1 MRRLLWFTLGF
12 VLACLLAVYLL
23 PEEWLSWFAL
33 GGALLLAGLTVVR
46 LRLRQHSRRKTA
58 SFPLR
63 IGLALSLGLAVGL
76 LWCRGY
82 GLLVLDPARTG
93 AGAYEALEAELC
105 DYPVDAENSRRTDVW
120 VELDGRRVKARL
132 YLYGA
137 LPELEPGD
145 RIRGSFKLRRAD
157 RNADGELLL
166 SLQAKGI
173 LLTGSG
179 TAEAVAYGGAPF
191 RYFPVRW
198 SRAVR
203 ERLGQLI
210 PADAAA
216 LPQAMLTGNRD
227 GLSPADKNALSAAG
241 ASHIVAVSGLHVSML
256 MAVLILLVGRG
267 KLSALLGIPLLALYA
282 LMTGASPSVLRAAV
296 MLSLL
301 LLAPLVGKEN
311 DPPTS
316 LAFAGLVLLLQNP
329 WAIANVSFQLSFA
342 AVAGLL
348 LASRPLLDYLLKLRR
363 VRKLLRWAGPKAWPR
378 LPRLWLLR
386 LLRGGVRFVCGSFSA
401 SLGALLFSTPIAALS
416 FGVIPCYGVLTNLLV
431 LPLATLVLEGGLL
444 VLALGLVST
453 TLGGWAGW
461 LLAWPVRAILGICR
475 LVSRLPGSLLYTDA
489 YGIAFLAF
497 VGLTLLLVLLL
508 REKRLGWPLLSALAV
523 LIGMAGLQSLDAAS
537 ADFTLAALDV
547 GQGQCVCMLTE
558 DFAVMTDCGG
568 TGGGRVGETAAAWLR
583 RHGAERLDALIL
595 THYDTDHVSGVETL
609 LALVPVETLWLPEV
623 DFDPENRLA
632 VENAARAAGAE
643 LRYVTED
650 ETLACSGGC
659 VRLFAPV
666 SDRNDNAA
674 CVSVLYSAAEYDMLV
689 TGDLD
694 TGAELALLDREEL
707 PRVECYVAGHH
718 GSARSSSEALLETV
732 RPETV
737 LISVDS
743 NGYGL
748 PSAEALARFDA
759 VGAAI
764 YRTDE
769 CGDLVLSVCEP

>member
-1 MRRLLWFTLGF
+1 MRRLLWFTVGF
-12 VLACLLAVYLL
+12 VLACLLSVYIV
-23 PEEWLSWFAL
+23 PEKCLSWFAL
-33 GGALLLAGLTVVR
+33 GGALLLAGLAVVR
-46 LRLRQHSRRKTA
+46 LRGHKRSLRKTA
-58 SFPLR
+58 SIRLR
-63 IGLALSLGLAVGL
+63 IGVVLTLGLAAGL
-76 LWCRGY
+76 VWCRGY
-82 GLLVLDPARTG
+82 EAMVLAPARVETG
-93 AGAYEALEAELC
+93 ESRVLEAELC
-105 DYPVDAENSRRTDVW
+105 DYPVEAANSRRIDAW
-120 VELDGRRVKARL
+120 VALDGRQVKARL
-132 YLYGA
+132 YLYGT

-145 RIRGSFKLRRAD
+145 HIRGSFKLRRAD
-157 RNADGELLL
+157 RSADGEVLL
-166 SLQAKGI
+166 SLQGKGI

-179 TAEAVAYGGAPF
+179 TVEAVAYGGAPF

-198 SRAVR
+198 SRAVY

-227 GLSPADKNALSAAG
+227 GLSPADKNALSGAG

-256 MAVLILLVGRG
+256 VAVLILLTGRG
-267 KLSALLGIPLLALYA
+267 KRSALLGIPLLALYA
-282 LMTGASPSVLRAAV
+282 LMTGASPSVLRAAL

-301 LLAPLVGKEN
+301 LLAPLVGEEN

-348 LASRPLLDYLLKLRR
+348 LASRPMLDYLLNLRR
-363 VRKLLRWAGPKAWPR
+363 VRKLLRWVGPKTWPR
-378 LPRLWLLR
+378 SARLWLLR
-386 LLRGGVRFVCGSFSA
+386 LLRGGVRFVCGSLAA
-401 SLGALLFSTPIAALS
+401 SVGALLFSTPIAALS
-416 FGVIPCYGVLTNLLV
+416 FGSIPSYAVLTNLLV

-444 VLALGLVST
+444 ALGLGLLST

-475 LVSRLPGSLLYTDA
+475 FLSRLPGSLLYMDA
-489 YGIAFLAF
+489 YGIAFLVF

-508 REKRLGWPLLSALAV
+508 REKRLSWPLLSALAV
-523 LIGMAGLQSLDAAS
+523 LAGMVVFQGLTAAS

-547 GQGQCVCMLTE
+547 GQGQCVCMITE
-558 DFAVMTDCGG
+558 EFAVMTDCGG
-568 TGGGRVGETAAAWLR
+568 TGRDRAGETAAAWLR
-583 RHGAERLDALIL
+583 RHGVERLDALIL

-609 LALVPVETLWLPEV
+609 LALVPVDTLWLPEV
-623 DFDPENRLA
+623 DFDPENRSS
-632 VENAARAAGAE
+632 VERAARTAGAE

-650 ETLACSGGC
+650 ETLAFPGGC

-674 CVSVLYSAAEYDMLV
+674 CVSVLYSAAEYDMLI

-694 TGAELALLDREEL
+694 TGAELALLDRARL
-707 PRVECYVAGHH
+707 PRAECYVAGHH
-718 GSARSSSEALLETV
+718 GSAHSSSAALLEAI

-737 LISVDS
+737 LISVGRNS
-743 NGYGL
+743 YGL
-748 PSAEALARFDA
+748 PSAEALARFES
-759 VGAAI
+759 VGAAV

-769 CGDLVLSVCEP
+769 RGDLEIGR